1 MTLRAMLA
9 GAFAPAR
16 ASHAKYVKWEKSDEY
31 SENLA
36 TMAAGRQ
43 FSNALA
49 EDQVYIDNGIDHS
62 F

>member
-9 GAFAPAR
+9 GAFAPGR
-16 ASHAKYVKWEKSDEY
+16 ASHAKYVKWEKSGEY

-36 TMAAGRQ
+36 TMGAGRQ

-49 EDQVYIDNGIDHS
+49 ED
-62 F
+62 

>member
-9 GAFAPAR
+9 GAFAPGR
-16 ASHAKYVKWEKSDEY
+16 ASHAKYVKWEKSGEY

-49 EDQVYIDNGIDHS
+49 ED
-62 F
+62 